1 MKEIIMKKR
10 NQLLLKAT
18 APIDEVGDIIYD
30 RADVDIMDDMDRHE
44 FMYCLT
50 IIMMDFAMNTG
61 FTVSDM
67 MEYMGN
73 TISSCAIAQTI
84 KEKLLMSIEEDEKVN
99 DALGSYYERYASSGM
114 TVQELREEG
123 RKLDEELKIAN
134 DLLTDVD
141 DEEEILRS

>member
-1 MKEIIMKKR
+1 MKKR

-30 RADVDIMDDMDRHE
+30 RADVDIMDDMDRYE

-67 MEYMGN
+67 MEYMDN

-114 TVQELREEG
+114 TVQELREEE

-134 DLLTDVD
+134 DLITDVD
-141 DEEEILRS
+141 DVEEALRS

>member
-1 MKEIIMKKR
+1 MKKR

-67 MEYMGN
+67 MEYMDN
-73 TISSCAIAQTI
+73 TISSCSINQAI
-84 KEKLLMSIEEDEKVN
+84 KEKLLMSKEEDKNIN
-99 DALGSYYERYASSGM
+99 DALGSYFERYALSGM
-114 TVQELREEG
+114 TVQELREEE
-123 RKLDEELKIAN
+123 RKLDEELKLAN
-134 DLLTDVD
+134 DLITDVD
-141 DEEEILRS
+141 DEEEVLRS

>member
-44 FMYCLT
+44 FMYCLS

-61 FTVSDM
+61 FTISDM
-67 MEYMGN
+67 MEYMDN
-73 TISSCAIAQTI
+73 TISSCSINQAI
-84 KEKLLMSIEEDEKVN
+84 KEKLLMSKEEDKNIN
-99 DALGSYYERYASSGM
+99 DALGSYFERYASSGM
-114 TVQELREEG
+114 TVQELREEE
-123 RKLDEELKIAN
+123 RRLDEEMKIAN
-134 DLLTDVD
+134 DLITDVD
-141 DEEEILRS
+141 DEEEVLRS

>member
-1 MKEIIMKKR
+1 MKKR
-10 NQLLLKAT
+10 NQLLLKVT

-30 RADVDIMDDMDRHE
+30 RANVDIMDDMDRHE

-67 MEYMGN
+67 MEYMDN
-73 TISSCAIAQTI
+73 TISSCAIAHTI
-84 KEKLLMSIEEDEKVN
+84 KEKLLMSIEDDEEVN
-99 DALGSYYERYASSGM
+99 NALGSYFERYASSGM
-114 TVQELREEG
+114 TVQELREEE
-123 RKLDEELKIAN
+123 RRLDEEMKIAN
-134 DLLTDVD
+134 DLITDVD